1 MENVRKRSNIYL
13 ETDPDHLLRQVAKP
27 TYVSHKIFH
36 ENLVALHM
44 KKNILL
50 LDKPSYVGM
59 CILDLSKVLMY
70 DFHYNF
76 IKAKYGDRARLLFT
90 DTDSLCYHIRTDD
103 VYEDLYNHKDMFD
116 NSKYSKSSKFYFDKN
131 KLVESEV

>member
-44 KKNILL
+44 KKKVLK
-50 LDKPSYVGM
+50 LDKPSYV
-59 CILDLSKVLMY
+59 
-70 DFHYNF
+70 
-76 IKAKYGDRARLLFT
+76 
-90 DTDSLCYHIRTDD
+90 
-103 VYEDLYNHKDMFD
+103 
-116 NSKYSKSSKFYFDKN
+116 
-131 KLVESEV
+131 